1 MMNNNKQYALG
12 LYEKAMP
19 NELSIKQKL
28 AETYAAGFNFMEI
41 SIDETDEKL
50 ARLKWNKAE
59 RLEILKQS
67 YEIGVGIKT
76 MCLSGH
82 RKFPLGSLDANIRA
96 RSLEIMSDAIEL
108 ASDLGVRI
116 IQLAGYDE
124 YYNPSNEETKTLFR
138 ENLRKCV
145 EMAAKNSVILA
156 FETMETPFMDMV
168 AKSME
173 YVSEINSPYL
183 KIYPDLGNL
192 TNAAKLY
199 QHDVIDDI
207 KSGRGHIAAMHL
219 KETVPGVYRDMT
231 FGAGHVDFPAAIKT
245 AWDMG
250 VRLFTAEFW
259 YLGSENWRGDLRDAR
274 EFIEEKIKKAV

>member
-1 MMNNNKQYALG
+1 MMNNKLYNLG

-19 NELSIKQKL
+19 NDLTIAEKL
-28 AETYAAGFNFMEI
+28 AETSAACFDFMEI

-50 ARLKWNKAE
+50 ARLKWSKAE
-59 RLEILKQS
+59 RLEIVKQS

-82 RKFPLGSLDANIRA
+82 RKFPLGSLDATVRK

-145 EMAAKNSVILA
+145 EMAARSSVILA
-156 FETMETPFMDMV
+156 FETMETPFMDTIE
-168 AKSME
+168 KSME

-199 QHDVIDDI
+199 EHDVIDDI
-207 KSGRGHIAAMHL
+207 KLGCGNIAAMHL

-245 AWDMG
+245 AWELG
-250 VRLFTAEFW
+250 VRMFTAEFW
-259 YLGSENWRGDLRDAR
+259 YLGSDNWREDLRSAR
-274 EFIEEKIKKAV
+274 EFIEGKM

>member
-1 MMNNNKQYALG
+1 MMMNKRYALG

-19 NELSIKQKL
+19 NDLTIAEKL
-28 AETYAAGFNFMEI
+28 AETSAAGFDFMEI

-50 ARLKWNKAE
+50 ARLKWSKSE
-59 RLEILKQS
+59 RLEIVKQS

-82 RKFPLGSLDANIRA
+82 RKFPLGSLDANVRA

-124 YYNPSNEETKTLFR
+124 HYNPSNEETKTLFR

-145 EMAAKNSVILA
+145 EMAAQNSVILA
-156 FETMETPFMDMV
+156 FETMETPFMDTI

-199 QHDVIDDI
+199 QHDVIEDI
-207 KSGRGHIAAMHL
+207 KLGHGNIAAMHL
-219 KETVPGVYRDMT
+219 KETVPGVYRDMM
-231 FGAGHVDFPAAIKT
+231 FGAGYVDFISAIKT
-245 AWDMG
+245 AWDIG
-250 VRLFTAEFW
+250 VRMFTAEFW
-259 YLGSENWRGDLRDAR
+259 YLGSENWREDLRSAR
-274 EFIEEKIKKAV
+274 EFIEGKMV